1 MGAMPTSEGLTARTL
16 HVALTGFGGLEDP
29 GPGVSVAHALRDG
42 WIGGLAISAWSYGS
56 PANDAWLPGIV
67 DRMQV
72 LPVLDA
78 GEQRVFEAIVAA
90 HERAAIGALIPG
102 GADVPLIARLANRL
116 TDLGIRTL
124 LPPVHLL
131 EALAR
136 PNLATFLHEQ
146 EIPAPLTISVAQVDQ
161 VAALAERI
169 GYPLCVRGIHFGE
182 RLAYSA
188 QQAAN
193 AAQQLNGNRQPGVT
207 LQYHPTGEK
216 FSVGLVA
223 GGDAHRPV
231 VVTMKTVAVNAEGR
245 TVSGTIVNLPHIERL
260 ALQFVEAT
268 QWRGP
273 LTLELVQP
281 LHSQP
286 LLCDAKCQLPTWCR
300 ASHWAGVNLAVALLQ
315 RMFRL
320 RRKRARPR
328 PGTMFLRGVGECPV
342 AVDDLL
348 HLRHYGRLDRIPA
361 VDGAGT
367 PRRGKGRKGIVV
379 AVTGTSTFDVINP
392 GLGVARALRHATM
405 VSRIYGLSYGTLES
419 GSYQPALFDEVFR
432 LPDTRSLE
440 ALSER
445 VEEIHR
451 SHPIDVLIPCLDGE
465 LPLFIQLR
473 SKLDALGIRTLLP
486 GQKAL
491 DRRSK
496 KSLFSGSLRADWGEF
511 GIPRSRIA
519 RSESETIRAVEALG
533 LPAVV
538 KGPLFMCFPVAS
550 VTEARWAWQQVAST
564 GWREAIVQRRI
575 IGPHYATSMVC
586 DRQHRALARLTIKK
600 LTVCQRGSTWS
611 AVRVNEP
618 RLEADFSKFLHSL
631 GWTGP
636 GEGEFIR
643 DEVTDRFY
651 LIEVNPRF
659 TGWIY
664 YSAALGCNQ
673 PAVAVRLALGEAV
686 DSPSALKAVAFM
698 RRTTELP
705 LRPSQLAAL
714 ATKGHLRHA

>member
-1 MGAMPTSEGLTARTL
+1 
-16 HVALTGFGGLEDP
+16 
-29 GPGVSVAHALRDG
+29 
-42 WIGGLAISAWSYGS
+42 
-56 PANDAWLPGIV
+56 
-67 DRMQV
+67 
-72 LPVLDA
+72 
-78 GEQRVFEAIVAA
+78 
-90 HERAAIGALIPG
+90 
-102 GADVPLIARLANRL
+102 
-116 TDLGIRTL
+116 
-124 LPPVHLL
+124 
-131 EALAR
+131 
-136 PNLATFLHEQ
+136 
-146 EIPAPLTISVAQVDQ
+146 
-161 VAALAERI
+161 
-169 GYPLCVRGIHFGE
+169 
-182 RLAYSA
+182 
-188 QQAAN
+188 
-193 AAQQLNGNRQPGVT
+193 
-207 LQYHPTGEK
+207 
-216 FSVGLVA
+216 
-223 GGDAHRPV
+223 
-231 VVTMKTVAVNAEGR
+231 
-245 TVSGTIVNLPHIERL
+245 
-260 ALQFVEAT
+260 
-268 QWRGP
+268 
-273 LTLELVQP
+273 
-281 LHSQP
+281 
-286 LLCDAKCQLPTWCR
+286 
-300 ASHWAGVNLAVALLQ
+300 
-315 RMFRL
+315 
-320 RRKRARPR
+320 
-328 PGTMFLRGVGECPV
+328 
-342 AVDDLL
+342 
-348 HLRHYGRLDRIPA
+348 
-361 VDGAGT
+361 
-367 PRRGKGRKGIVV
+367 
-379 AVTGTSTFDVINP
+379 
-392 GLGVARALRHATM
+392 M